1 MIAFWNA
8 RQAYLTAV
16 FIFTGFCFGLD
27 SKKTS
32 SKDKDEVKKS
42 SVTDNHI
49 DDEEVEVLTMS
60 PPAYAENE
68 RDIETE
74 NEGQRRKS
82 VAKIVQDYE
91 EKSKKIEE
99 NSAQPS
105 IKRRLPEGSLSGRN
119 KFKQT
124 VRS

>member
-1 MIAFWNA
+1 M
-8 RQAYLTAV
+8 TAV
-16 FIFTGFCFGLD
+16 FIFFGFYFGLD
-27 SKKTS
+27 SKKTNL
-32 SKDKDEVKKS
+32 KDKDIVKKS
-42 SVTDNHI
+42 SATEDCI
-49 DDEEVEVLTMS
+49 EDEEAEILTMS
-60 PPAYAENE
+60 PPAYAKNK
-68 RDIETE
+68 RDIEETE
-74 NEGQRRKS
+74 NEGGQRRKS

-91 EKSKKIEE
+91 EKTKMVEE

>member
-1 MIAFWNA
+1 M
-8 RQAYLTAV
+8 
-16 FIFTGFCFGLD
+16 
-27 SKKTS
+27 
-32 SKDKDEVKKS
+32 KKS
-42 SVTDNHI
+42 STIEDCI
-49 DDEEVEVLTMS
+49 EDEEVEVLTMS
-60 PPAYAENE
+60 PPAFAKND
-68 RDIETE
+68 RDIEEPE
-74 NEGQRRKS
+74 NEGGQRRKS

-91 EKSKKIEE
+91 EKSKQIEE

>member
-1 MIAFWNA
+1 MN
-8 RQAYLTAV
+8 
-16 FIFTGFCFGLD
+16 

-32 SKDKDEVKKS
+32 LKDKDTAKKS
-42 SVTDNHI
+42 SATEDCI
-49 DDEEVEVLTMS
+49 EDEEAEILTMS
-60 PPAYAENE
+60 PSAYAQNERNIEEMENE
-68 RDIETE
+68 G
-74 NEGQRRKS
+74 GQRRKS

-91 EKSKKIEE
+91 EKSKQIEE

>member
-1 MIAFWNA
+1 M
-8 RQAYLTAV
+8 TAV
-16 FIFTGFCFGLD
+16 FIFIGFCFGLD

-32 SKDKDEVKKS
+32 LKEKDEVKKS
-42 SVTDNHI
+42 SATEDFI

-60 PPAYAENE
+60 PPAYAQNE
-68 RDIETE
+68 KDIDETA
-74 NEGQRRKS
+74 NEGGQRRKS

-91 EKSKKIEE
+91 EKSKLIEV

-105 IKRRLPEGSLSGRN
+105 IKQRLPEGSLSGRN